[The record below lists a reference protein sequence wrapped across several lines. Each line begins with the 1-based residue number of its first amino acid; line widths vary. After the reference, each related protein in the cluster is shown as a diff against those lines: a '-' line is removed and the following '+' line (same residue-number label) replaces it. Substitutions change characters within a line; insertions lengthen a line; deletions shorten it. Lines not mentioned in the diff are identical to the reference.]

1 MYVNKLRFVGDAGD
15 AMRELFWKKVPS
27 NSLKKLSKIRF
38 CIAITFI
45 KQIAVYRG
53 DWNIKMSTQ
62 NQTNMTVGEGL
73 APPENKRKIF
83 RLYWWNPLFTRFYVY
98 NIKSLVAGGASPS
111 PTTFV
116 VTVSLVHCRFVKS
129 NCSINQNLHLY
140 RRGVLWTPAGDHT
153 ATELLAKSACGLEVS
168 PTEFVRV
175 FLPCFCIASS
185 NQTHR

>member
-1 MYVNKLRFVGDAGD
+1 MWTNCGLSGTRGTRWGK
-15 AMRELFWKKVPS
+15 LFWKTPSLRYGAWTKFMLAPS
-27 NSLKKLSKIRF
+27 NSLQKLSKIRF

-129 NCSINQNLHLY
+129 TPPINQNL
-140 RRGVLWTPAGDHT
+140 
-153 ATELLAKSACGLEVS
+153 
-168 PTEFVRV
+168 
-175 FLPCFCIASS
+175 
-185 NQTHR
+185 